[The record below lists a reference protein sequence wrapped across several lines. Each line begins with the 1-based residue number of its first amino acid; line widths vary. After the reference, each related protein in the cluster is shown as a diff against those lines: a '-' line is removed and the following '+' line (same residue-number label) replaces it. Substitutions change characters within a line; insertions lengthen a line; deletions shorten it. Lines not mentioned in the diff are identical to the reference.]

1 MTSAGRHFAAWSR
14 HATENQMTTAG
25 SDHPIT
31 IEPNPHRVR
40 VLIGGVIVAE
50 TTRALTLKE
59 AQLAPVQYIPREDA
73 QMDLFDRTDHTSH
86 CPYKGDATY
95 YTVTAGGIV
104 ARNAVWS
111 YEQPLAG
118 VSEIAG
124 RIAFYPEKVDAIEEL
139 RG

>member
-1 MTSAGRHFAAWSR
+1 
-14 HATENQMTTAG
+14 MTTAG

-31 IEPNPHRVR
+31 IEPNPNRVR

-59 AQLAPVQYIPREDA
+59 ATLPPVQYIPREDA

-111 YEQPLAG
+111 YEQPLPG
-118 VSEIAG
+118 VREIAG
-124 RIAFYPEKVDAIEEL
+124 YVAFYPEKVDAIEEL

>member
-1 MTSAGRHFAAWSR
+1 M
-14 HATENQMTTAG
+14 ENQMTTAG

-31 IEPNPHRVR
+31 IEPNPNRVR

-59 AQLAPVQYIPREDA
+59 ATLPPVQYIPREDA

-95 YTVTAGGIV
+95 YTVTAGGVV

-111 YEQPLAG
+111 YEQPFPG
-118 VSEIAG
+118 VREIAG
-124 RIAFYPEKVDAIEEL
+124 HIAFYPEKVDAIEEL